1 MVLPNNIDLSQLNGL
16 SEKEKEYALQ
26 ILKELSSKGNSEKFN
41 DLLYGDYD
49 EIPVDIE
56 TFLHNPKYLGKGLVN
71 EEGKFTVFPYWV
83 ETLKKI
89 FPTNIDT
96 AYNTVILSG
105 AIGLG
110 KSFVAVIC
118 MLYMLY
124 RMLCLKDPYLHY
136 GLQPIDKITF
146 SLMNITMDAAKGV
159 AWDKLQ
165 QLLQSSEWFMN
176 HGRVS
181 KSLQP
186 EWQPEKGIELIYG
199 SQPRHVI
206 GRAVYCLDGDTKI
219 ATTEGVYKLNELV
232 NKPIKVFTYDDAGDI
247 TISDT
252 CTVMPTIESAEEY
265 QIELEDG
272 SVIKCTPNHKF
283 MLTDGSYK
291 EAQYLTLDDELM
303 NVNRYGY
310 VYKTIYTINK
320 VYLNTPKQYYD
331 VIEAT
336 PNHNFLISTDNDEY
350 IVSHNCSF
358 EDEISFIQNQDITK
372 QKEKAKALISSIEA
386 RMTSR
391 FMKGEKLPTLHLIAS
406 SKRTDQSFLETYID
420 NKRKNNSKTTLI
432 IDEPQWVIRTDKDSP
447 NKFYVAVGNKFLN
460 SELVPLDATE
470 ADLQIYRNRGFS
482 LIHVPMGYYEN
493 FVDDI
498 DVALTDIAGISTS
511 NSQRYIS
518 GVRWAEIKNDTRQ
531 NPFVKEVLEIGN
543 GPEDTTQYYDYF
555 DMSRV
560 TKEYKRFPLYIHY
573 DMSISGDKTGIAGTW
588 IVRKTVTKD
597 GNLPSRDLFFAL
609 AFSVSIKAPKG
620 RQISFEKNRQFAY
633 WLKEQGFN
641 IKGISSDTFQSYDT
655 LQALKSK
662 GFNCDVVSVDRLT
675 DKVCLPYQYFRST
688 IYEKRLDVYPT
699 KLLTDEVIGLVRDG
713 NGKIDHTSAGG
724 GIDSKDQ
731 VDACCGSI
739 WNASQHAEEFAFEF
753 GESLA
758 DSIDVNLDGE
768 SLTEKQITVDFEE
781 ELNKMFDPLGNRS
794 QRLNSD
800 RIPDNSTNTQGNQ
813 ETPKKQPSQAP
824 QSMPFFAGDGIL
836 IW

>member
-56 TFLHNPKYLGKGLVN
+56 TFLHEPKYLGRGLIN

-199 SQPRHVI
+199 SQPRHII
-206 GRAVYCLDGDTKI
+206 GRAV
-219 ATTEGVYKLNELV
+219 
-232 NKPIKVFTYDDAGDI
+232 F
-247 TISDT
+247 S
-252 CTVMPTIESAEEY
+252 
-265 QIELEDG
+265 
-272 SVIKCTPNHKF
+272 
-283 MLTDGSYK
+283 
-291 EAQYLTLDDELM
+291 
-303 NVNRYGY
+303 
-310 VYKTIYTINK
+310 
-320 VYLNTPKQYYD
+320 
-331 VIEAT
+331 
-336 PNHNFLISTDNDEY
+336 
-350 IVSHNCSF
+350 SF

-518 GVRWAEIKNDTRQ
+518 GVRWTEIKNDTRQ
-531 NPFVKEVLEIGN
+531 NPFTKEVLEIGN
-543 GPEDTTQYYDYF
+543 GPEDTAQYYDYF

-699 KLLTDEVIGLVRDG
+699 KLLTEEVVGLVRDG

-800 RIPDNSTNTQGNQ
+800 RIPDNNTNTQGNQ
-813 ETPKKQPSQAP
+813 EAPKKQSSQTP

>member
-56 TFLHNPKYLGKGLVN
+56 TFLHEPKYLGRGLIN

-186 EWQPEKGIELIYG
+186 EWQPEKGIELKYG
-199 SQPRHVI
+199 SQPRHVL
-206 GRAVYCLDGDTKI
+206 GRAV
-219 ATTEGVYKLNELV
+219 
-232 NKPIKVFTYDDAGDI
+232 F
-247 TISDT
+247 
-252 CTVMPTIESAEEY
+252 
-265 QIELEDG
+265 
-272 SVIKCTPNHKF
+272 
-283 MLTDGSYK
+283 
-291 EAQYLTLDDELM
+291 
-303 NVNRYGY
+303 
-310 VYKTIYTINK
+310 
-320 VYLNTPKQYYD
+320 
-331 VIEAT
+331 
-336 PNHNFLISTDNDEY
+336 
-350 IVSHNCSF
+350 CSF

-518 GVRWAEIKNDTRQ
+518 GVRWTEIKNDTRQ

-620 RQISFEKNRQFAY
+620 RQVSFEKNRQFVY
-633 WLKEQGFN
+633 WLKEKGFN
-641 IKGISSDTFQSYDT
+641 IKGVSSDTFQSYDT

-699 KLLTDEVIGLVRDG
+699 KLLTEEVVGLVRDG

-753 GESLA
+753 GESLS

-768 SLTEKQITVDFEE
+768 TLTEKQITVDFEE

-813 ETPKKQPSQAP
+813 ETPKKQPPQAP

>member
-49 EIPVDIE
+49 EVPVDIE
-56 TFLHNPKYLGKGLVN
+56 TFLHEPKYLGRGLIN

-159 AWDKLQ
+159 AWDKMQ

-199 SQPRHVI
+199 SQPRHII
-206 GRAVYCLDGDTKI
+206 GRAV
-219 ATTEGVYKLNELV
+219 
-232 NKPIKVFTYDDAGDI
+232 F
-247 TISDT
+247 S
-252 CTVMPTIESAEEY
+252 
-265 QIELEDG
+265 
-272 SVIKCTPNHKF
+272 
-283 MLTDGSYK
+283 
-291 EAQYLTLDDELM
+291 
-303 NVNRYGY
+303 
-310 VYKTIYTINK
+310 
-320 VYLNTPKQYYD
+320 
-331 VIEAT
+331 
-336 PNHNFLISTDNDEY
+336 
-350 IVSHNCSF
+350 SF

-518 GVRWAEIKNDTRQ
+518 GVRWAEIKNDKRQ
-531 NPFVKEVLEIGN
+531 NPFTKEVLEIGN
-543 GPEDTTQYYDYF
+543 GPEDTAQYYDYF
-555 DMSRV
+555 DMSRISQ
-560 TKEYKRFPLYIHY
+560 EYKRFPLYIHY

-731 VDACCGSI
+731 VDACCGSV
-739 WNASQHAEEFAFEF
+739 WNASQHADEFAFEF
-753 GESLA
+753 GESLS
-758 DSIDVNLDGE
+758 DSIDVNLDAE
-768 SLTEKQITVDFEE
+768 TLTEKQITVDFEE

-794 QRLNSD
+794 QKLNSD

-813 ETPKKQPSQAP
+813 ETPKKQPSQVP

>member
-56 TFLHNPKYLGKGLVN
+56 TFLHEPKYLGRGLIN

-199 SQPRHVI
+199 SQPRHII
-206 GRAVYCLDGDTKI
+206 GRAV
-219 ATTEGVYKLNELV
+219 
-232 NKPIKVFTYDDAGDI
+232 F
-247 TISDT
+247 S
-252 CTVMPTIESAEEY
+252 
-265 QIELEDG
+265 
-272 SVIKCTPNHKF
+272 
-283 MLTDGSYK
+283 
-291 EAQYLTLDDELM
+291 
-303 NVNRYGY
+303 
-310 VYKTIYTINK
+310 
-320 VYLNTPKQYYD
+320 
-331 VIEAT
+331 
-336 PNHNFLISTDNDEY
+336 
-350 IVSHNCSF
+350 SF

-518 GVRWAEIKNDTRQ
+518 GVRWTEIKNDTRQ

>member
-56 TFLHNPKYLGKGLVN
+56 TFLHEPKYLGRGLIN

-186 EWQPEKGIELIYG
+186 KWQPEKGIELIYG
-199 SQPRHVI
+199 SQPRHVL
-206 GRAVYCLDGDTKI
+206 GRAV
-219 ATTEGVYKLNELV
+219 
-232 NKPIKVFTYDDAGDI
+232 F
-247 TISDT
+247 S
-252 CTVMPTIESAEEY
+252 
-265 QIELEDG
+265 
-272 SVIKCTPNHKF
+272 
-283 MLTDGSYK
+283 
-291 EAQYLTLDDELM
+291 
-303 NVNRYGY
+303 
-310 VYKTIYTINK
+310 
-320 VYLNTPKQYYD
+320 
-331 VIEAT
+331 
-336 PNHNFLISTDNDEY
+336 
-350 IVSHNCSF
+350 SF

-420 NKRKNNSKTTLI
+420 TKRKNNSKTTLI

-470 ADLQIYRNRGFS
+470 TDLQTYRERGFS

-518 GVRWAEIKNDTRQ
+518 GVRWAEIKNDKRQ
-531 NPFVKEVLEIGN
+531 NPFTKEVLEIGN
-543 GPEDTTQYYDYF
+543 GPEDTAQYYDYF
-555 DMSRV
+555 DMSRI

-731 VDACCGSI
+731 VDACCGSV

-753 GESLA
+753 GESLS
-758 DSIDVNLDGE
+758 DSIDVNLDAE
-768 SLTEKQITVDFEE
+768 TLTEKQITVDFEE